1 MVTVLITSFLLLAAI
16 SFAIYYWQRPSPKKD
31 AAYAL
36 PPPPQPYASL
46 FGEGKMEDV
55 PALNAGSKISAL
67 TAEQRQALLERA
79 AQGEREALREAH
91 ATGDKSLY
99 DEVLNTLIERAE
111 SEKAVFALVSY
122 IARSSGDLRVNAK
135 LAERFMEGWKASPSR
150 NNTAEMIHIAALS
163 DDAAIYQKAIETAV
177 RFWREGRLGFM
188 SAEELRA
195 LIEGEYW
202 LLAASVRSSG
212 AGFVLKWKLAAV
224 RRELQTTTK
233 SVR

>member
-1 MVTVLITSFLLLAAI
+1 MVTVFITSFLLLAAI
-16 SFAIYYWQRPSPKKD
+16 SLAIYYWQRPSPKKD

-36 PPPPQPYASL
+36 PPPQPYAGL
-46 FGEGKMEDV
+46 FGEEKPEDV

-67 TAEQRQALLERA
+67 AAEQRQALLKRA

-91 ATGDKSLY
+91 ATGDRSLY
-99 DEVLNTLIERAE
+99 DEALNTLIERAE

-135 LAERFMEGWKASPSR
+135 LAESFMEGWKASPSR
-150 NNTAEMIHIAALS
+150 NSTAEMIHVAALA
-163 DDAAIYQKAIETAV
+163 DDAAIYQRAV
-177 RFWREGRLGFM
+177 EMAVQFWREGRLGFM

-202 LLAASVRSSG
+202 LLSSPVRSSG
-212 AGFVLKWKLAAV
+212 TGFLLKRKLAAA
-224 RRELQTTTK
+224 RRELQTTIK
-233 SVR
+233 SAQ